1 MTDPKRVAQRYI
13 EAGALDKLKKVFKD
27 VGEKLDEATG
37 QSIAKAI
44 DRANAGDDRFKEFL
58 QKPGE
63 STSDY
68 AARMEKGH
76 AKAKKLLKEDAGG
89 GEKGEGK
96 LKERYKQY
104 KSELKNPDR
113 AQSFSEWAEKNA
125 MAARVARRILAD
137 SDYKPPKRD
146 TKTEK
151 TFKDTKKET
160 QEQQKKT
167 EDAVKAPRKDIQPHE
182 VFDPGSPYHN
192 VKKLLDTG
200 QEGEKENQRAEKKPG
215 WEAARN
221 LNKMLIE
228 TNEPDRK

>member
-1 MTDPKRVAQRYI
+1 MIDPKRVARRYM

-63 STSDY
+63 STADY
-68 AARMEKGH
+68 AARVEKGH
-76 AKAKKLLKEDAGG
+76 AKAKKLLKDDGG
-89 GEKGEGK
+89 GKK
-96 LKERYKQY
+96 DPDLDKRYKKY
-104 KSELKNPDR
+104 KSELKNPDN
-113 AQSFSEWAEKNA
+113 AMPFGEWAMKNA
-125 MAARVARRILAD
+125 MASRIAQRILAD

-146 TKTEK
+146 HKTEK
-151 TFKDTKKET
+151 NFKDTKKET
-160 QEQQKKT
+160 HEHQKKT
-167 EDAVKAPRKDIQPHE
+167 EHSVKAPRKDIQPHE
-182 VFDPGSPYHN
+182 IFDPGSPHHN
-192 VKKLLDTG
+192 VKKLLDHG
-200 QEGEKENQRAEKKPG
+200 QEGEKETQKAEKKPG
-215 WEAARN
+215 WDAARN